1 VPLTSSLYVPGTLV
15 QDGHV
20 IVDVGT
26 GFYVEKS
33 LIEAKG
39 FYEGK
44 VELLGKNLSEIEE
57 VVRGKSEN
65 LRLVEDGELYPQFR
79 SMDVGDGVAANV

>member
-1 VPLTSSLYVPGTLV
+1 MILVPLTSSLYVPGKLADTEK
-15 QDGHV
+15 V

-33 LIEAKG
+33 VEEARV
-39 FYEGK
+39 FYDGK
-44 VELLGKNLSEIEE
+44 VELLGKSLAEIEE

-65 LRLVEDGELYPQFR
+65 LRLVEDGRFPRLVFAA
-79 SMDVGDGVAANV
+79 GFVA